1 MVLLQAV
8 FLAAWP
14 LVTALPSNLTRLY
27 YNGSAAKSHST
38 TIQYRQLHRLP
49 FLRKKKKKKHTHKSD
64 VFIYV
69 FSVRILAIIERLK
82 YGLNI
87 TIHKYG
93 RKKVLS
99 SICEYQT

>member
-1 MVLLQAV
+1 MIIISCSFHLLLDINECIGV
-8 FLAAWP
+8 HSNHPWI
-14 LVTALPSNLTRLY
+14 TASFFEQV
-27 YNGSAAKSHST
+27 
-38 TIQYRQLHRLP
+38 IQQKTYR
-49 FLRKKKKKKHTHKSD
+49 HKSA
-64 VFIYV
+64 VFIYM

-87 TIHKYG
+87 TILEYG